1 MLSNSLLCV
10 CVSIP
15 RSVLLSALIREAA
28 FYGHQGQGK
37 KRTIAHSSTKY
48 EEESDYPKDEFNAFN
63 VETPNYHFEMTA
75 LVVHP
80 II

>member
-1 MLSNSLLCV
+1 LIPSLFLSRS
-10 CVSIP
+10 P
-15 RSVLLSALIREAA
+15 RPR
-28 FYGHQGQGK
+28 K